1 MTMLGKYFR
10 FVCALLPIG
19 GAFSQPL
26 FETISPAKS
35 RITFKNELIESPEA
49 NVLAYEYFYNGGG
62 VAVGDINNDGL
73 EDIYFTAN
81 MKPNSLYLN
90 QGNMIFKDITQS
102 AGVTCEDG
110 WKTGVTMVD
119 INGDGLLDLYVC
131 LSGKGDPDKRRNKLY
146 INQGDLTFSEQ
157 AKAHGLD
164 DPGHSTH
171 ATFFDFDKDGD
182 LDLYLLNHNVT
193 VIREVEF
200 AAVRNTRHPYAGDKF
215 FRNDN
220 GHFVDISNEAG
231 IKGSPLGF
239 GLGVTVADINQ
250 DGWQDIYVSN
260 DYIEPDYLYINNTDG
275 TFTDKMTEYMQ
286 HISYFSMGSDVSDI
300 NNDGWVDIFT
310 TDMLPKSNK
319 RQKLLY
325 GPENYEHYALM
336 VLNGF
341 YFQNMRNMFHL
352 NNANGTYSE
361 IGQFSGI
368 SNTDWSWAP
377 LFADFDNDGL
387 KDLFITNGYYRD
399 YTNRDF
405 LKYKGDYY
413 FEKAKVKEK
422 ADTFHLVSTMTSTPI
437 HNFMYKNK
445 GDLTFS
451 DQSEAWGFGKPNF
464 SSGAAYVD
472 LDNDGDLEIIV
483 NNQNEVASVYKNLS
497 REQHPDQH
505 FVQLTLKGLKK
516 NSMSIGA
523 KIYVYTGSKI
533 QYLEKMPTRGFQSSV
548 TQKIHIGLGASNKID
563 SIVIKWPYGRETK
576 LYGVDADQHIQ
587 VSELVSE
594 ESKDKVSAEKKAS
607 HFTKVDTKINYTH
620 LEPGHNDFKRQPLLL
635 TMYTAC
641 GPIQAVGDIDED
653 GLQDVYIG
661 GAQNNPGKLYVQVK
675 DGRFK
680 DLIIDGNPNYT
691 DADAV
696 FFDADAD
703 GDKDLYVVSGG
714 YNEYP
719 VNDAA
724 LQDRLYLNNGTGQFS
739 KSAKA
744 LPEMLGSKS
753 CVRPFDF
760 DRDGDLDLF
769 VGGRV
774 VPGQYPEIPESFLLE
789 NKGKGIFENVIQIKS
804 KGLSQIGMVT
814 DAAWSD
820 VNGDGW
826 HDLILVGEFM
836 PIEIYSNK
844 GGKTFERA
852 TSNFFDSPLNGMWN
866 KLTLYDFDQDG
877 DEDMLAG
884 NFGLNSQLSA
894 SEKEP
899 VSIFYKDFDKN
910 GSIDPIMTVFI
921 EGQEYP
927 FASRDELLDQIYSM
941 RSKFTNYES
950 YSEAR
955 LQTIFSKNDLKD
967 AKILRA
973 TTLETVYLENRK
985 GKFIRHQLPA
995 EAQFSPVYAITPI
1008 DYNKDGKMDFLL
1020 HGNQSSIRIRMGV
1033 IDASFG
1039 QLFEGDGTGGFRY
1052 ISQTD
1057 SGLTSVGDVKS
1068 CQAITINNEIYLLVG
1083 INNVGVETYKLNS
1096 K

>member
-1 MTMLGKYFR
+1 MTRLGKYLQ
-10 FVCALLPIG
+10 FVCALLPIS

-35 RITFKNELIESPEA
+35 RITFKNELIESPQA

-102 AGVTCEDG
+102 AGVTCEAG

-119 INGDGLLDLYVC
+119 INGDGLLDIYVC
-131 LSGKGDPDKRRNKLY
+131 LSGKGDPEKRRNKLY

-405 LKYKGDYY
+405 LKYKGDR
-413 FEKAKVKEK
+413 K
-422 ADTFHLVSTMTSTPI
+422 
-437 HNFMYKNK
+437 
-445 GDLTFS
+445 
-451 DQSEAWGFGKPNF
+451 
-464 SSGAAYVD
+464 
-472 LDNDGDLEIIV
+472 
-483 NNQNEVASVYKNLS
+483 SV
-497 REQHPDQH
+497 
-505 FVQLTLKGLKK
+505 V
-516 NSMSIGA
+516 
-523 KIYVYTGSKI
+523 
-533 QYLEKMPTRGFQSSV
+533 
-548 TQKIHIGLGASNKID
+548 
-563 SIVIKWPYGRETK
+563 
-576 LYGVDADQHIQ
+576 
-587 VSELVSE
+587 
-594 ESKDKVSAEKKAS
+594 
-607 HFTKVDTKINYTH
+607 
-620 LEPGHNDFKRQPLLL
+620 
-635 TMYTAC
+635 
-641 GPIQAVGDIDED
+641 
-653 GLQDVYIG
+653 
-661 GAQNNPGKLYVQVK
+661 
-675 DGRFK
+675 
-680 DLIIDGNPNYT
+680 
-691 DADAV
+691 
-696 FFDADAD
+696 
-703 GDKDLYVVSGG
+703 
-714 YNEYP
+714 
-719 VNDAA
+719 
-724 LQDRLYLNNGTGQFS
+724 
-739 KSAKA
+739 
-744 LPEMLGSKS
+744 
-753 CVRPFDF
+753 
-760 DRDGDLDLF
+760 
-769 VGGRV
+769 
-774 VPGQYPEIPESFLLE
+774 
-789 NKGKGIFENVIQIKS
+789 
-804 KGLSQIGMVT
+804 
-814 DAAWSD
+814 
-820 VNGDGW
+820 
-826 HDLILVGEFM
+826 
-836 PIEIYSNK
+836 
-844 GGKTFERA
+844 
-852 TSNFFDSPLNGMWN
+852 
-866 KLTLYDFDQDG
+866 
-877 DEDMLAG
+877 
-884 NFGLNSQLSA
+884 
-894 SEKEP
+894 
-899 VSIFYKDFDKN
+899 
-910 GSIDPIMTVFI
+910 
-921 EGQEYP
+921 
-927 FASRDELLDQIYSM
+927 
-941 RSKFTNYES
+941 
-950 YSEAR
+950 
-955 LQTIFSKNDLKD
+955 
-967 AKILRA
+967 
-973 TTLETVYLENRK
+973 
-985 GKFIRHQLPA
+985 
-995 EAQFSPVYAITPI
+995 
-1008 DYNKDGKMDFLL
+1008 
-1020 HGNQSSIRIRMGV
+1020 
-1033 IDASFG
+1033 
-1039 QLFEGDGTGGFRY
+1039 
-1052 ISQTD
+1052 
-1057 SGLTSVGDVKS
+1057 
-1068 CQAITINNEIYLLVG
+1068 
-1083 INNVGVETYKLNS
+1083 
-1096 K
+1096 